1 MSKIPVVDSAG
12 SSKLINVAG
21 SSPAGG
27 KTPMAPPVMTGWNSH
42 DAASACGQMAG
53 TPKEGVTA
61 PTSTIPGFEPLPFP
75 ARSAPA
81 ALQVAGRDGAPERE
95 GN

>member
-1 MSKIPVVDSAG
+1 MSKIPTKDTAG
-12 SSKLINVAG
+12 SQKLINVAG
-21 SSPAGG
+21 SNPAGG
-27 KTPMAPPVMTGWNSH
+27 KTPMAPPVMSGWNAH
-42 DAASACGQMAG
+42 DAAAACGQMAG
-53 TPKEGVTA
+53 TPKESVTA
-61 PTSTIPGFEPLPFP
+61 PIGTIPGEPLPYP